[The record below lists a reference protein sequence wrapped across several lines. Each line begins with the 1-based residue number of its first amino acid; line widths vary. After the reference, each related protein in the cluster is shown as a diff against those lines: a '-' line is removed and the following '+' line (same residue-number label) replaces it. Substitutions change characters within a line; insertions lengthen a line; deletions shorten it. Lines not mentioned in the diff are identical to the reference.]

1 MLGSRCWIFQAGY
14 RRRVFDYRR
23 YRCRQDHHF
32 DGIIFALYGKA
43 SGKSRE
49 PSTLRSKYAAPE
61 TPTFA
66 ELTFAYD
73 RAVYTVRRSPEYRR
87 PKTRGEG
94 MTTQHAMAELTCPD
108 GRVIAKPTE
117 VDDEITALLGLDHD
131 QFCQIAM
138 LAQGGFFAFAACQDG
153 GAQPHLPKAV

>member
-1 MLGSRCWIFQAGY
+1 MRPLKLTLSAFGPYAREQVLDFSKLGTGGVYLITGDTGAGKTTI
-14 RRRVFDYRR
+14 
-23 YRCRQDHHF
+23 F
-32 DGIIFALYGKA
+32 DGIIFVLYGKA

-49 PSTLRSKYAAPE
+49 SSTLRSKYAAPE

-94 MTTQHAMAELTCPD
+94 MTTQHTMAELTCPD
-108 GRVIAKPTE
+108 GRVITKQTE

-131 QFCQIAM
+131 QFC
-138 LAQGGFFAFAACQDG
+138 
-153 GAQPHLPKAV
+153 

>member
-1 MLGSRCWIFQAGY
+1 MRPLKLTLSAFGPYAREQVLDFSKLGTGGVYLITGDTGAGKTTI
-14 RRRVFDYRR
+14 
-23 YRCRQDHHF
+23 F

-73 RAVYTVRRSPEYRR
+73 RAVYTMLPQSRVPAAQD
-87 PKTRGEG
+87 PGRGYDYP
-94 MTTQHAMAELTCPD
+94 A
-108 GRVIAKPTE
+108 RY
-117 VDDEITALLGLDHD
+117 
-131 QFCQIAM
+131 
-138 LAQGGFFAFAACQDG
+138 G
-153 GAQPHLPKAV
+153 GADLPGWPGDYQTNGSG

>member
-1 MLGSRCWIFQAGY
+1 MRPLKLTLSAFGPYAREQVLDFSKLGTGGVYLITGDTGAGKTTI
-14 RRRVFDYRR
+14 
-23 YRCRQDHHF
+23 F

-87 PKTRGEG
+87 HCAPSWRSCRPG
-94 MTTQHAMAELTCPD
+94 CI
-108 GRVIAKPTE
+108 R
-117 VDDEITALLGLDHD
+117 
-131 QFCQIAM
+131 
-138 LAQGGFFAFAACQDG
+138 
-153 GAQPHLPKAV
+153 

>member
-1 MLGSRCWIFQAGY
+1 M
-14 RRRVFDYRR
+14 
-23 YRCRQDHHF
+23 
-32 DGIIFALYGKA
+32 
-43 SGKSRE
+43 
-49 PSTLRSKYAAPE
+49 RSKYAAPE

-108 GRVIAKPTE
+108 GRVITKQTD

-138 LAQGGFFAFAACQDG
+138 LAQRGLFCVCCLPRQRIAAVSSKSCLTPGGMPACRRSCDS
-153 GAQPHLPKAV
+153 LLWR

>member
-1 MLGSRCWIFQAGY
+1 MRPLKLTLSAFGPYAREQMLDFSKLGTGGVYLITGDTGAGKTTI
-14 RRRVFDYRR
+14 
-23 YRCRQDHHF
+23 F

-43 SGKSRE
+43 SGKSRD

-87 PKTRGEG
+87 RG
-94 MTTQHAMAELTCPD
+94 
-108 GRVIAKPTE
+108 
-117 VDDEITALLGLDHD
+117 HD
-131 QFCQIAM
+131 YPARY
-138 LAQGGFFAFAACQDG
+138 G
-153 GAQPHLPKAV
+153 GADLSGRPGDYQTNGSG